1 MRLIANKKEI
11 RKAMIDLDL
20 NYEGLAEELN
30 ITRSYLSRILNS
42 YVPKKVAYNIVDLF
56 GGEITD
62 YFKAEFTSDEI
73 KLHAHSVK

>member
-11 RKAMIDLDL
+11 RKAMIDFDL

-30 ITRSYLSRILNS
+30 ITRSYLSRILNN
-42 YVPKKVAYNIVDLF
+42 YVPKKVAYNIVELF

-62 YFKAEFTSDEI
+62 YFTGEFTSDEI